1 MGLRDVILAATQV
14 VPKVIDDLGSTVT
27 IRHDTVTRAADN
39 SPRRVWADAAIGV
52 KCVLTAIAGG
62 RRMYS
67 WGQESAVELEGL
79 IADTVPIED
88 GDGVVVTAGEFA
100 GQRFVVEQQK
110 PAPLGH
116 MNVLGLAA
124 TELTFT

>member
-1 MGLRDVILAATQV
+1 MGLRETILAATQI
-14 VPKVIDDLGSTVT
+14 VPKVIADLGSTVT

-39 SPRRVWADAAIGV
+39 SPRRAWVDAAKDV
-52 KCVLTAIAGG
+52 KCVLTAIKGG
-62 RRMYS
+62 RRMFA
-67 WGQESAVELEGL
+67 WGQESAVMLEGL
-79 IADTVPIED
+79 IADTVEIED
-88 GDGVVVTAGEFA
+88 GDGVLVTAGEFA
-100 GQRFVVEQQK
+100 GQRFLVEQQQ